1 MRWEQ
6 IIYQL
11 ATFFAMTRTIDTK
24 LGPGIPI
31 PRLRSNPVAVNLDQ
45 PTVKGAMAENDQS
58 PLTSTRSPI
67 CCVAEPGVQ

>member
-1 MRWEQ
+1 VDDMATPFNPEHQIEKCGGEQ

-31 PRLRSNPVAVNLDQ
+31 PRLRSNPVAVQL
-45 PTVKGAMAENDQS
+45 GSAY
-58 PLTSTRSPI
+58 R
-67 CCVAEPGVQ
+67 